1 MPYKHHKHR
10 SRLRGFGYFK
20 RIGPGIVTGASDDDP
35 SGIGTY
41 SQIGAQFRFGLLWT
55 AVLSLPLAA
64 AVQETAARLG
74 LASGSGLATLIKQR
88 FARPILLGAVA
99 LVAIA
104 NVFNIAADLMSMS
117 AAVRLLLPVPFQLV
131 VTSLGIGIIL
141 LELLVPYHLYA
152 RVLRVLT
159 ISLVAYIAV
168 LAIVQVDWTDVARS
182 TFLPTLHFDK
192 ATLAGLIA
200 IFGTT
205 ISPYLFFWQTSEELE
220 EEIEHHDQKT
230 LDKQHI
236 RAMRLDVIAGMT
248 AAVVVMFSIMV
259 AAAATLGARGITTIT
274 TADQAAQALEP
285 VAGSL
290 ASALFTLGILGTGLL
305 AVPVLAGSTG
315 YALSEAIGWREGL
328 SLKLRQAPGFYSV
341 IALAVIA
348 ALALSYAG
356 VDPIRSLFYAAILN
370 GVVAPPL
377 ILLMLVLANSSAVSR
392 HRSGKISNTI
402 VAVALVIM
410 AVLPLAYVVS

>member
-1 MPYKHHKHR
+1 
-10 SRLRGFGYFK
+10 
-20 RIGPGIVTGASDDDP
+20 VTGASDDDP

-41 SQIGAQFRFGLLWT
+41 SQVGAQFRFGLLWT

-99 LVAIA
+99 LVAVA
-104 NVFNIAADLMSMS
+104 NVFNIAADLMSMA
-117 AAVRLLLPVPFQLV
+117 AAVRLLVPIPSQLL
-131 VTSLGIGIIL
+131 VTSLGVGIIL
-141 LELLVPYHLYA
+141 LELLVPYHFYA

-168 LAIVQVDWTDVARS
+168 LAIVHVNWADVVRS
-182 TFLPTLHFDK
+182 TFLPTLKFDRP
-192 ATLAGLIA
+192 TLAALIA
-200 IFGTT
+200 VFGTT

-220 EEIEHHDQKT
+220 EEIEHHEHKA
-230 LDKQHI
+230 LDKQHV
-236 RAMRLDVIAGMT
+236 RAMRLDVITGMT

-274 TADQAAQALEP
+274 TAAQAAQALEP
-285 VAGSL
+285 IAGSL
-290 ASALFTLGILGTGLL
+290 ASGLFALGILGTGLL

-315 YALSEAIGWREGL
+315 YALSEAVGWKEGL

-348 ALALSYAG
+348 ALALTYAG
-356 VDPIRSLFYAAILN
+356 VDPIRSLYYAAILN

-377 ILLMLVLANSSAVSR
+377 IVLMLVLANSPAIGR
-392 HRSGKISNTI
+392 HRSGMISNTFV
-402 VAVALVIM
+402 VAAFAIM
-410 AVLPLAYVVS
+410 ALLPVAYLMS

>member
-1 MPYKHHKHR
+1 LPAKHHRHR

-20 RIGPGIVTGASDDDP
+20 QIGPGIVTGASDDDP

-88 FARPILLGAVA
+88 FSRPILLGAVA
-99 LVAIA
+99 LVAVA
-104 NVFNIAADLMSMS
+104 NVFNIAADLMSM
-117 AAVRLLLPVPFQLV
+117 AAAARLLLPVPFELL

-141 LELLVPYHLYA
+141 LELLVPYHFYA
-152 RVLRVLT
+152 RVLRLLT

-168 LAIVQVDWTDVARS
+168 LAIVRVDWADVAES
-182 TFLPTLHFDK
+182 TFLPTLRFDK
-192 ATLAGLIA
+192 ATLAALTA
-200 IFGTT
+200 VFGTT

-220 EEIEHHDQKT
+220 EEIEHHERRA

-236 RAMRLDVIAGMT
+236 RAMRLDVVTGMT

-285 VAGSL
+285 IAGSL
-290 ASALFTLGILGTGLL
+290 ASALFALGILGTGLL

-341 IALAVIA
+341 IALALVA
-348 ALALSYAG
+348 ALALTYAG
-356 VDPIRSLFYAAILN
+356 VDPIRSLYYAAILN
-370 GVVAPPL
+370 GIVAPPL
-377 ILLMLVLANSSAVSR
+377 IVLMLVLANSPAIGGHS
-392 HRSGKISNTI
+392 SGIISNTFV
-402 VAVALVIM
+402 VAAFAIM
-410 AVLPLAYVVS
+410 AVLPVAYLMS